1 MMLQPASTPTTNAL
15 SVGVFSRRDSSA
27 RIADIITLPTP
38 ARVTLSEPDVTW
50 AKAVRDR
57 LNHICALPAGWDG
70 YRGLPTRFDVAEFTV
85 QLLRRLCKPHTPA
98 PAIIP
103 LPSGGLQIEW
113 HSENATIELTIRAP
127 YRVEAWVADL
137 RTGDDGTELALTT
150 DFTVIVPWV
159 HRVGGAIADHAA
171 A

>member
-1 MMLQPASTPTTNAL
+1 MMLQPELTSTTNVV
-15 SVGVFSRRDSSA
+15 SVGVFSRRDRLA
-27 RIADIITLPTP
+27 HTADIIRLPTP

-50 AKAVRDR
+50 ATAVRDR

-70 YRGLPTRFDVAEFTV
+70 YRGLPTRFDAAEFAV
-85 QLLRRLCKPHTPA
+85 QLLRHLCKPHTPA
-98 PAIIP
+98 PAIVP

-127 YRVEAWVADL
+127 YRVEAWVADP
-137 RTGDDGTELALTT
+137 RTGDDGKELVLTT
-150 DFTVIVPWV
+150 DFTLIVPWV